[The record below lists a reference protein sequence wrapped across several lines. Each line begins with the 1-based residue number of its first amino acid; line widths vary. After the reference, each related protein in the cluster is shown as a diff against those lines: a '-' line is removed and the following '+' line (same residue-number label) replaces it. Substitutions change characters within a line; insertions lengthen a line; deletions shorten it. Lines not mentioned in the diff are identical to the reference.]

1 MTERVAKW
9 NSYLLNDILDDIRVY
24 QRNHYGDY
32 EQQRVLGFD
41 ETDSA
46 FLRGKKA
53 FDNNDKE

>member
-1 MTERVAKW
+1 M
-9 NSYLLNDILDDIRVY
+9 LNDILDDIRMY

-32 EQQRVLGFD
+32 ERQSVLGFV
-41 ETDSA
+41 ETGSA